1 MALVALTLLGIASL
15 SLSACSTDDNEDGP
29 SALAFDTSTTPA
41 PDSVYAYTIDT
52 AIPTLT
58 LPPATGGTTP
68 LTYTLTPA
76 ASIPAGLTFNPTART
91 LSGTPTAAT
100 AATTLTYT
108 VTDSA
113 DPPITISLTFSVS
126 INKREQ
132 ANFSFATATITK
144 LVDDAAFTP
153 VPTGG
158 SGDGAITY
166 QSSNTAVAT
175 VDETT
180 GDSNHRRRRRN
191 HHHCHQ
197 SRQCHIQQRHRQLH
211 YYRQ

>member
-29 SALAFDTSTTPA
+29 SALAFDTSTI
-41 PDSVYAYTIDT
+41 PDQPYTIDT
-52 AIPTLT
+52 AISTLT

-76 ASIPAGLTFNPTART
+76 ASIPAGLTFDPTTRT
-91 LSGTPTAAT
+91 LSGTPTAVT

-108 VTDSA
+108 VTDST

-126 INKREQ
+126 VNKREQ
-132 ANFSFATATITK
+132 ATFSFATADMMITK
-144 LVDDAAFTP
+144 FVDDDDFTS

-175 VDETT
+175 VGVTSRTVTLRGAVGTT
-180 GDSNHRRRRRN
+180 TITATKAGNAIYNDATASYTITV
-191 HHHCHQ
+191 
-197 SRQCHIQQRHRQLH
+197 S
-211 YYRQ
+211 